1 MVTSAIDGDYLSTL
15 AVAQPQSGKKRAELG
30 QEDFLNLMITQFRN
44 QDPFKPLDADAM
56 LGQLA
61 QFGTVAGLNDVKN
74 QIESLSSSLLS
85 DQSLQATALVGRNV
99 LVASQQVVLQDA
111 AGALGGVLVPAG
123 AQLVTARI
131 LDGAGRL
138 LDVVELGTPPPGM
151 AHFVWDGI
159 GSDGTPAPAG
169 TYIVQAD
176 AVVNGAATALETFA
190 AAPVSSVSLGRA
202 GEGLTLNLG
211 GLGAYGFDA
220 VREVFD

>member
-1 MVTSAIDGDYLSTL
+1 MVTTAIDGDYLSTL
-15 AVAQPQSGKKRAELG
+15 GIAQAQPAKKRAELG

-61 QFGTVAGLNDVKN
+61 QFGTVAGLNDVKT
-74 QIESLSSSLLS
+74 QIEALSTNLLS
-85 DQSLQATALVGRNV
+85 EQSLQATALVGRNV
-99 LVASQQVVLQDA
+99 LVDSEQVVLQEGL
-111 AGALGGVLVPAG
+111 GALGGVLVPAD
-123 AQLVTARI
+123 AQQATVRI

-138 LDVVELGTPPPGM
+138 LDVVDLGTPPPGL

-159 GSDGTPAPAG
+159 AADGTPAPAG
-169 TYIVQAD
+169 TYFVQAS
-176 AVVNGAATALETFA
+176 AMINGAATALETFA
-190 AAPVSSVSLGRA
+190 AAPVSSVSLGRT

-211 GLGAYGFDA
+211 GLGAYGYDA